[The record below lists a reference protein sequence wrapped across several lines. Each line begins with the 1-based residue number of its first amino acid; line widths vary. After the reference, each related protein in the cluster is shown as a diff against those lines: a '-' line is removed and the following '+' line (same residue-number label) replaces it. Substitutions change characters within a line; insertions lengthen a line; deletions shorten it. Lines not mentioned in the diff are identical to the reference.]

1 MAKLGRTFDAQD
13 HDTEQQE
20 YQKLPLGIYDL
31 EMVASEVD
39 EKDTGDIVLKGTL
52 EVLAPEDFAGR
63 KVFLNFNLQHSSAK
77 AQEIGQQ
84 EFARLCRAIGETTVD
99 DSEELHFK
107 RFRAKIGIGK
117 DPRKRTRTARRNG
130 QAAKRSRNTSSP
142 TPMKCRKSKFS
153 PQLLSRA
160 ASPQSDPHARQKR
173 VRRLVKMIG
182 RSSASSRPRKSVPGE
197 SNSPQK
203 KQNWERYSALPIF
216 RSRRGHSCW

>member
-117 DPRKRTRTARRNG
+117 DSKEKNQDGTPKWPGREEIKKYFFPDTDEMPEVEILAP
-130 QAAKRSRNTSSP
+130 AAQQGGKP
-142 TPMKCRKSKFS
+142 
-153 PQLLSRA
+153 A
-160 ASPQSDPHARQKR
+160 E
-173 VRRLVKMIG
+173 
-182 RSSASSRPRKSVPGE
+182 RSSRQAETRQTSREDDRQE
-197 SNSPQK
+197 QRQQQTQK
-203 KQNWERYSALPIF
+203 KRPW
-216 RSRRGHSCW
+216 GK